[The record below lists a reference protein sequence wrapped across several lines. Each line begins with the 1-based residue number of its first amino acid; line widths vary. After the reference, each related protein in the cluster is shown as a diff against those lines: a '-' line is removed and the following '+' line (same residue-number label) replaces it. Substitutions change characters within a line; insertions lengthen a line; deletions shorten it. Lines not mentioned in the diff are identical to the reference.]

1 MALSSSLIR
10 LCSTMAVSSAWTWAR
25 ERSRTFWQTCQPA
38 WFDVDAFAA
47 QGVHILERCC
57 NARGSNLRGETVFF
71 LHWYTCLE
79 LTAWLDKAPRRALT
93 PLVWQLWGQ
102 LLSMDIQQTLSRK
115 DEVPEEMY
123 GRLLTYLSFMSILE
137 VKQWMVGVPCEEG
150 LDGPSTPVVDALVQI
165 LGLFSK
171 PEPDRYQASPLLSH
185 LVVVHGWDPRALL
198 AKLGELEGLRP
209 KGAINLRCQLLRN
222 LLPLLLETDWKP
234 PPSEVF
240 AGFWEA
246 HQRTRWGHMR
256 KYELAMRD
264 KILHRLHEVFPEHR
278 LHAVAF
284 VARTQ
289 ETFEAESIAC
299 IFPLFEGRVQDQ
311 NHGRILE
318 VSCHMLPILAKE
330 RAGKAQPF
338 ADCLREHH
346 CEWAT
351 IFDMHF
357 LLCGSIPCALE
368 SQVELLRAVAG
379 FLDGGAVGPATAT
392 HREMLDIQ
400 ATPGLFSA

>member
-1 MALSSSLIR
+1 MALSSPFVR
-10 LCSTMAVSSAWTWAR
+10 LCSTMVSTAWEWAR
-25 ERSRTFWQTCQPA
+25 EKSNDLWRTSKHTWLG
-38 WFDVDAFAA
+38 VDAFVALGVQMLE
-47 QGVHILERCC
+47 QGYDSKRLDLKG
-57 NARGSNLRGETVFF
+57 NTVFF
-71 LHWYTCLE
+71 LPWHVRRE
-79 LTAWLDKAPRRALT
+79 LDDWLDKAPRRALT
-93 PLVWQLWGQ
+93 SLAWKLWGQ
-102 LLSMDIQQTLSRK
+102 LLSINIQQTLSRK
-115 DEVPEEMY
+115 DEIPEEMY
-123 GRLLTYLSFMSILE
+123 RRLLTYLSFMSRLE
-137 VKQWMVGVPCEEG
+137 VEQWMVGEPCEEG

-171 PEPDRYQASPLLSH
+171 PQPDRYQASPLLSQ
-185 LVVVHGWDPRALL
+185 LVVKHGWDPRALL
-198 AKLGELEGLRP
+198 EKLGELEGLRP
-209 KGAINLRCQLLRN
+209 KGPVNLRCQLLRN
-222 LLPLLLETDWKP
+222 LLPLLLETEWKP
-234 PPSEVF
+234 PSCAVF

-246 HQRTRWGHMR
+246 HQRTRWGHLR

-289 ETFEAESIAC
+289 ETFEAKSIAY
-299 IFPLFEGRVQDQ
+299 IFPLYEGRLQDQ

-318 VSCHMLPILAKE
+318 VSCQMLPILAKE

-357 LLCGSIPCALE
+357 LLCGSISCALQ

-379 FLDGGAVGPATAT
+379 FLDGGTMGPAMDT

-400 ATPGLFSA
+400 ATPGLFSV